1 MSETEAPEGS
11 ARSAP
16 ALHIPL
22 PPRPT
27 PRQERLEP
35 GRRFPGRVLKTRLQ
49 EGVAADLGSARAPA
63 PALQIRK
70 GTSSGLLGRGGRSGP
85 GNNLS
90 SVTGNWRGSSF
101 AVERYVR
108 RAAATPTLSGPAE
121 PRMAGPGLGVALAAE
136 ALRVGGNRRLL
147 PPPPP
152 RPPLE
157 APESLRGCPES
168 PATVEGPTR
177 RADVVGLAGGED
189 TAAPSRVTR
198 SATLRT
204 LLNAGGVCAR
214 SPICKDHGRPRACVS
229 QRSELASLNG
239 EADRSVAPASLEA
252 RISLQGCR

>member
-1 MSETEAPEGS
+1 ARARARAPPWRLRRRVFLR
-11 ARSAP
+11 RSVAP
-16 ALHIPL
+16 S
-22 PPRPT
+22 R
-27 PRQERLEP
+27 
-35 GRRFPGRVLKTRLQ
+35 K
-49 EGVAADLGSARAPA
+49 LGSARAPA

-70 GTSSGLLGRGGRSGP
+70 RTCTGLPGRGGGSGP

-121 PRMAGPGLGVALAAE
+121 PRAAGPGLLGVALAAE

-168 PATVEGPTR
+168 PATVEGPKR
-177 RADVVGLAGGED
+177 RAAVVGLAGGED
-189 TAAPSRVTR
+189 TAAPSRVAR
-198 SATLRT
+198 NATLRT

-214 SPICKDHGRPRACVS
+214 SPIRKDPGRPRACVS

-239 EADRSVAPASLEA
+239 EADRSGAPASLEA
-252 RISLQGCR
+252 RSLCRAADKFLTDIAYAKKCIRHTRLKKN